1 MTTRDP
7 ARPSVCK
14 AAGMTSAE
22 AIGIAASRLI
32 VKAGRRVQYEHRP
45 AVARYQ
51 LAALA
56 EVAADVLQVC
66 SAATGFEMAIREVI
80 AELPE
85 PVRPGQSREAAAL
98 ARQRWE
104 QQFTE
109 AVTGR
114 LV

>member
-7 ARPSVCK
+7 ARPCVGE
-14 AAGMTSAE
+14 AVGVTSAE
-22 AIGIAASRLI
+22 ALGIAASRLI
-32 VKAGRRVQYEHRP
+32 VRAGRRVQYERRP

-51 LAALA
+51 
-56 EVAADVLQVC
+56 VAADVLQIC
-66 SAATGFEMAIREVI
+66 STATGFEIAIREVI

-85 PVRPGQSREAAAL
+85 PVRPGQPREAAVF

-114 LV
+114 LI

>member
-7 ARPSVCK
+7 ARPRVGE

-22 AIGIAASRLI
+22 ALGIAASRLI
-32 VKAGRRVQYEHRP
+32 VKAGRRVQHERRP
-45 AVARYQ
+45 TVARYQ

-56 EVAADVLQVC
+56 EVAADVLQIC
-66 SAATGFEMAIREVI
+66 STATGFEMAIREVI

-85 PVRPGQSREAAAL
+85 PVRPGQPRKAAAL

-114 LV
+114 LI